1 MLYALTT
8 IVWGWTQTARI
19 EEMVKFDSSQF

>member
-8 IVWGWTQTARI
+8 C
-19 EEMVKFDSSQF
+19 S